1 MAEIV
6 EPLRPVRVLHRPKK
20 FPALR
25 SFSCGRKGSSWE
37 KSVNDWAREL
47 YLGKEREA
55 QTVVVVEDAA
65 GRLIGIGSFRPEA
78 LPVRIRISKPIVN
91 AQCVHM
97 LGIDRLYRGARL
109 ADGLRPGD
117 ILLQGVLDQ
126 IKVACDERMPYVW
139 ALVNPD
145 NEPSH
150 DLFSRH
156 GFSQLP
162 HSGEGEIIR
171 VRHPHKRSAG
181 TRATNPGPDRSR
193 IARWIAG
200 RGGRSREQPQR

>member
-6 EPLRPVRVLHRPKK
+6 EPLRPARVLHRPKK
-20 FPALR
+20 FPPLR

-55 QTVVVVEDAA
+55 QTVVVIEDAA
-65 GRLIGIGSFRPEA
+65 GKLIAMGSFRPEP

-91 AQCVHM
+91 ARCVHM
-97 LGIDRLYRGARL
+97 LGVDRLYRGARL
-109 ADGLRPGD
+109 ADGSRPGD
-117 ILLQGVLDQ
+117 ILLQGVIDQ
-126 IKVACDERMPYVW
+126 IRVACDDRVPYVW
-139 ALVNPD
+139 ALVNPE
-145 NEPSH
+145 NEHSH
-150 DLFSRH
+150 ALFTRH

-162 HSGEGEIIR
+162 HSGIGEIIR
-171 VRHPHKRSAG
+171 VRHPHKRGAETG
-181 TRATNPGPDRSR
+181 TANPGADRSR

-200 RGGRSREQPQR
+200 RGKHREQPQS